1 MITHLFRTLIYLVS
15 AGLGLI
21 VADLAL
27 EGFQIDWS
35 KWWGFVICIVIFAI
49 LQTILGPLISK
60 LADRFAPV
68 LLGGIGIFST
78 LIALVVVVL
87 LPIGGLRIVD
97 VSGWI
102 LGSVIVWLVT
112 ALGTILLP
120 MIFLKKEARGTR
132 SR

>member
-27 EGFQIDWS
+27 AGFQIDWS

-60 LADRFAPV
+60 LADRYAPV

-97 VSGWI
+97 ISGWI

>member
-60 LADRFAPV
+60 LADRYAPV

-87 LPIGGLRIVD
+87 LPIGGLRVVD
-97 VSGWI
+97 ISGWI